1 MKVAIK
7 YLLTVTTVVLL
18 AACGGGGGGDA
29 TQLLYGSIAIDR
41 GRLETGIA
49 AGYATQSDADL
60 MARQN
65 CGFPTCV
72 VVKQYTGPGVCAVTA
87 WSVGGVTSYGLG
99 ATKAIAET
107 NAIRS
112 CVEGG
117 GAYCELAKFLCI

>member
-1 MKVAIK
+1 MKKLA
-7 YLLTVTTVVLL
+7 LLCVLL
-18 AACGGGGGGDA
+18 MLSACGGGGSDA
-29 TQLLYGSIAIDR
+29 SQALYGSIAMESR
-41 GRLETGIA
+41 RLESGIA
-49 AGYATQSDADL
+49 AGYTTQADADL
-60 MARQN
+60 MAKQN

-72 VVKQYTGPGVCAVTA
+72 VVKQYTGPGICAVTA

-117 GAYCELAKFLCI
+117 GAYCQLAKFLCM